1 MVLFFVVVAI
11 SLIFVFIE
19 LWFRADVSWVL

>member
-1 MVLFFVVVAI
+1 MVLFFAVVAI

-19 LWFRADVSWVL
+19 LWFRADVS